1 MSTQTAMSTPD
12 PRGQAPGSHD
22 PRDRLVREK
31 YFTLRPKPLERYL
44 WQQGLP
50 QAAERVFW
58 LHWEEGMRNRDWC
71 SEVPLKRVATLC
83 CIDTSTVT
91 RAYQVLKGLGLIR
104 RESAGRDPEN
114 PFQQATAI
122 TEVRIPRELLTE
134 LSRAPNRA
142 NVSRLGAARSAEAMM
157 AAPTDPTAA
166 SAAPRAPEP
175 LPSPRTAPTR
185 ATAAHPAPKH
195 PSRQEIQAMWG
206 RASATE
212 RSRFFTASRDGTTGL
227 EFDPN
232 TKLTPE
238 DRGQLLAQLE
248 QMARARH
255 APPPP
260 VSAPAISSCAHPYAK
275 PRHLSVLELAR
286 TRKRVGETVPAHE
299 AAEVLRQ
306 VVWAAEEGA
315 LRRFDLPLA
324 VNIALKKIREGAWT
338 RPNRMPPNWM
348 RPVTGER
355 ARSETCSA
363 A

>member
-1 MSTQTAMSTPD
+1 MSTQTATT
-12 PRGQAPGSHD
+12 SHD

-44 WQQGLP
+44 WQQGVP

-71 SEVPLKRVATLC
+71 SEVPLKRVAALC

-134 LSRAPNRA
+134 LSRSPNRS
-142 NVSRLGAARSAEAMM
+142 NVSRLRPPESGEGVRT
-157 AAPTDPTAA
+157 APTEPVTTPT
-166 SAAPRAPEP
+166 APRAPNGPESALTASTEP
-175 LPSPRTAPTR
+175 DKPSAYL
-185 ATAAHPAPKH
+185 
-195 PSRQEIQAMWG
+195 SRQAIQAMWG

-212 RSRFFTASRDGTTGL
+212 RSRYFTASHNGTTGL
-227 EFDPN
+227 EFDPD
-232 TKLTPE
+232 TGLTPE

-248 QMARARH
+248 QLARARH
-255 APPPP
+255 APPK
-260 VSAPAISSCAHPYAK
+260 APTGSLAIAHAPPYAK
-275 PRHLSVLELAR
+275 PRQLSVLELAR
-286 TRKRVGETVPAHE
+286 TRKRIGESVPAHE

-306 VVWAAEEGA
+306 VVWATEEGA

-338 RPNRMPPNWM
+338 RPHRMPPNWM
-348 RPVTGER
+348 RLAMGEG
-355 ARSETCSA
+355 ARTETCSA

>member
-1 MSTQTAMSTPD
+1 MSTQSATT
-12 PRGQAPGSHD
+12 SHD

-31 YFTLRPKPLERYL
+31 YFSLRPKPLERYL

-71 SEVPLKRVATLC
+71 SEVPLKRVAALC

-91 RAYQVLKGLGLIR
+91 RAYQVLKSLGLIR

-134 LSRAPNRA
+134 LSRSPNRS
-142 NVSRLGAARSAEAMM
+142 NVSRLEGPRSGETVMS
-157 AAPTDPTAA
+157 APMEPELPK
-166 SAAPRAPEP
+166 AAPRASEAAVSAVKDAAVGTAPAP
-175 LPSPRTAPTR
+175 LPS
-185 ATAAHPAPKH
+185 KC
-195 PSRQEIQAMWG
+195 PSRQEVQAMWG

-212 RSRFFTASRDGTTGL
+212 RSRFFTSSRDGTTGL
-227 EFDPN
+227 AFDPD

-248 QMARARH
+248 QMACARH
-255 APPPP
+255 APQKPPA
-260 VSAPAISSCAHPYAK
+260 VSVSTSVSHTYAK
-275 PRHLSVLELAR
+275 PRRLSVLELAR
-286 TRKRVGETVPAHE
+286 TRKRIGESVPSHE
-299 AAEVLRQ
+299 AGEVLRQ

-315 LRRFDLPLA
+315 LRRFELPLA

-348 RPVTGER
+348 RLA

>member
-1 MSTQTAMSTPD
+1 MSTQSGWNSQD
-12 PRGQAPGSHD
+12 PRGEGAPSHD

-31 YFTLRPKPLERYL
+31 YFSLRPKPLERYL

-71 SEVPLKRVATLC
+71 SEVPLKRVAALC
-83 CIDTSTVT
+83 CVDTSTVT

-134 LSRAPNRA
+134 LSRSPNRA
-142 NVSRLGAARSAEAMM
+142 TVSALIARQSGEGAVPAKREPGAAS
-157 AAPTDPTAA
+157 TASRA
-166 SAAPRAPEP
+166 SQGAQSPSQTAPE
-175 LPSPRTAPTR
+175 AP
-185 ATAAHPAPKH
+185 PAQKC
-195 PSRQEIQAMWG
+195 PSRQEVQALWG
-206 RASATE
+206 RASTTE
-212 RSRFFTASRDGTTGL
+212 RSRFFTASRDGTTAL
-227 EFDPN
+227 EFD
-232 TKLTPE
+232 TDTQLTPK
-238 DRGQLLAQLE
+238 DRGQLLTQLE

-255 APPPP
+255 APPKLPT
-260 VSAPAISSCAHPYAK
+260 SAPNASVFQTYAK
-275 PRHLSVLELAR
+275 PRRLSVLELAR
-286 TRKRVGETVPAHE
+286 TRKRIGESVPAHE
-299 AAEVLRQ
+299 AGEVLRQ

-348 RPVTGER
+348 RQAVSER
-355 ARSETCSA
+355 ARAETCSA

>member
-1 MSTQTAMSTPD
+1 MSTQSATT
-12 PRGQAPGSHD
+12 SHD

-31 YFTLRPKPLERYL
+31 YFSLRPKPLERYL

-58 LHWEEGMRNRDWC
+58 LHWEEGMRSGDWC
-71 SEVPLKRVATLC
+71 SEVPLKRAAALC

-91 RAYQVLKGLGLIR
+91 RAYQVLKTLGLIR

-134 LSRAPNRA
+134 LSRSPNRS
-142 NVSRLGAARSAEAMM
+142 NVSALRAARGGEGAIPAERGPSIAPTAPRASPAPQTPCLPAPE
-157 AAPTDPTAA
+157 AAPTPNC
-166 SAAPRAPEP
+166 
-175 LPSPRTAPTR
+175 
-185 ATAAHPAPKH
+185 
-195 PSRQEIQAMWG
+195 PSRQEVRAMWG
-206 RASATE
+206 RASGAE
-212 RSRFFTASRDGTTGL
+212 RSRFFTASREGTTAL
-227 EFDPN
+227 EFDAD

-255 APPPP
+255 APPKAPTG
-260 VSAPAISSCAHPYAK
+260 SASVFHAQPYAK
-275 PRHLSVLELAR
+275 PRRLSVLELAR
-286 TRKRVGETVPAHE
+286 TRKRIGESVATHE

-348 RPVTGER
+348 RPSIGMG

>member
-1 MSTQTAMSTPD
+1 MSTQTATT
-12 PRGQAPGSHD
+12 SHD
-22 PRDRLVREK
+22 PRDRLVSEK
-31 YFTLRPKPLERYL
+31 YFSLRPKPLERYL

-71 SEVPLKRVATLC
+71 SEVPLKRVAALC
-83 CIDTSTVT
+83 CVDTSTVT

-134 LSRAPNRA
+134 LSRSPNRS
-142 NVSRLGAARSAEAMM
+142 NVSRLRPPESGEGVRATPAE
-157 AAPTDPTAA
+157 PVGTQT
-166 SAAPRAPEP
+166 APRG
-175 LPSPRTAPTR
+175 
-185 ATAAHPAPKH
+185 
-195 PSRQEIQAMWG
+195 PSRPESALTASTEPAKPSAYVSRQAIQAMWG

-212 RSRFFTASRDGTTGL
+212 RSRYFTASHSGTTGL
-227 EFDPN
+227 EFDPD
-232 TKLTPE
+232 TGLTPE
-238 DRGQLLAQLE
+238 DRGQLLTQLE

-255 APPPP
+255 APPKLPT
-260 VSAPAISSCAHPYAK
+260 SAPNALVSQTYAK
-275 PRHLSVLELAR
+275 PRRLSVLELAR
-286 TRKRVGETVPAHE
+286 TRKRIGESVPAHE

-348 RPVTGER
+348 RLAMGEG
-355 ARSETCSA
+355 ARSETCNA